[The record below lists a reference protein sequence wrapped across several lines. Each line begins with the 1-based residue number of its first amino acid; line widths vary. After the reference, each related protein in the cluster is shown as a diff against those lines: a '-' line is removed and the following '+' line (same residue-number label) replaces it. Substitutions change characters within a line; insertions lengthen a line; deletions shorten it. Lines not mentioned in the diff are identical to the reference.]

1 MFTNRGLD
9 YLTNNIEHISLS
21 PKIGFKNGLLIKYQ
35 KFISYNFNKSAMNP
49 KEKANLQAGNISRAS
64 DFVNDGRS
72 RVVLSYNKEVRD
84 TYELLFYFFKS
95 IYCLISKPVF
105 LNSADKVIIQLF
117 YFLNIPQKLAYQFFS
132 LKYIKSFEK
141 KWLKKKSQA
150 FSIKKNNS
158 IFHNSNTQR
167 FSQSPRYA
175 NGKLFIKWRI
185 LKTIS
190 RLRDKSNIVRNLL
203 FNLRKFN
210 LSKVYHR
217 KFDLICQILSKKF
230 NKSVEFQLIR
240 LHDPIHDSN
249 ILVNLLSLNI
259 RNKTKNAKGAIRSFY
274 ERDQIKVVKDPSLES
289 INLIPAYL
297 SGLYIKIAGRLMREP
312 IIPKITTRI
321 TEKGASSI

>member
-117 YFLNIPQKLAYQFFS
+117 YFLNIPQKLSYQFFS
-132 LKYIKSFEK
+132 LNYIKSF
-141 KWLKKKSQA
+141 
-150 FSIKKNNS
+150 
-158 IFHNSNTQR
+158 
-167 FSQSPRYA
+167 
-175 NGKLFIKWRI
+175 
-185 LKTIS
+185 
-190 RLRDKSNIVRNLL
+190 
-203 FNLRKFN
+203 
-210 LSKVYHR
+210 
-217 KFDLICQILSKKF
+217 
-230 NKSVEFQLIR
+230 
-240 LHDPIHDSN
+240 
-249 ILVNLLSLNI
+249 
-259 RNKTKNAKGAIRSFY
+259 
-274 ERDQIKVVKDPSLES
+274 
-289 INLIPAYL
+289 
-297 SGLYIKIAGRLMREP
+297 
-312 IIPKITTRI
+312 
-321 TEKGASSI
+321 